1 MVEGGSAV
9 EGLIGRLR
17 ASRGG
22 GRDDTPVTT
31 GAAVD
36 RVRHR
41 LDRHGQQLVQR
52 ASSDPAARLGLETY
66 VRGVLLRDGL
76 GGEDT
81 GRQAAAVVAELAGL
95 GPLEALAR
103 DPEVTEILVNG
114 PFQVYVE
121 RRGRLEPVDAAFD
134 DAEHL
139 LATIQ
144 RLIAPTGRRLD
155 AARPFVDARLADG
168 SRLHA
173 VIPPIAPHG
182 PLLTIRR
189 FPQRRLSVRDLLA
202 AGLCP
207 PRVLAWLVQAVRRR
221 RNLLISGA
229 TSSGKTTLLG
239 ALASLVPRRE
249 RIVTLEEA
257 LELQIRHPHVVSL
270 ETRLPN
276 HEGRGEVTLR
286 DLVRNA
292 LRMRPDRIIIGEV
305 RGAEAFDLV
314 QALNT
319 GHAGSLSTI
328 HANSARDALTRFA
341 AMILMAPDRVPY
353 DLAHRLVAATIDG
366 VVHLERDV
374 TGRRVAEVLA
384 RDASG
389 EGYTTVYRREGGA
402 AAGA

>member
-1 MVEGGSAV
+1 PPRRSSDLE
-9 EGLIGRLR
+9 
-17 ASRGG
+17 
-22 GRDDTPVTT
+22 
-31 GAAVD
+31 
-36 RVRHR
+36 
-41 LDRHGQQLVQR
+41 LVQR
-52 ASSDPAARLGLETY
+52 ASSDPAARARLETY

-76 GGEDT
+76 GGEDS
-81 GRQAAAVVAELAGL
+81 GRRAAAVVAELTGL

-114 PFQVYVE
+114 PAQVYAE
-121 RRGRLEPVDAAFD
+121 RGGRLEPIATAFD
-134 DAEHL
+134 DVDHL
-139 LATIQ
+139 LTTIQ

-173 VIPPIAPHG
+173 VIPPIAPQG

-189 FPQRRLSVRDLLA
+189 FPERRLSVRDLLA

-207 PRVLAWLVQAVRRR
+207 PRILSWLIRAVRAR

-229 TSSGKTTLLG
+229 TSTGKTTLLG
-239 ALASLVPRRE
+239 ALASLVPPEE

-257 LELQIRHPHVVSL
+257 VELQIRHPHVVSL
-270 ETRLPN
+270 ETRLAN

-292 LRMRPDRIIIGEV
+292 LRMRPDRVIIGEV

-314 QALNT
+314 LALNT
-319 GHAGSLSTI
+319 GHAGSLSTV

-341 AMILMAPDRVPY
+341 
-353 DLAHRLVAATIDG
+353 
-366 VVHLERDV
+366 
-374 TGRRVAEVLA
+374 
-384 RDASG
+384 
-389 EGYTTVYRREGGA
+389 
-402 AAGA
+402 

>member
-1 MVEGGSAV
+1 MATGMV
-9 EGLIGRLR
+9 L
-17 ASRGG
+17 
-22 GRDDTPVTT
+22 
-31 GAAVD
+31 D
-36 RVRHR
+36 RVRRR
-41 LDRHGQQLVQR
+41 LDRDGQELVQR
-52 ASSDPAARLGLETY
+52 ASSDPEARARLEAY
-66 VRGVLLRDGL
+66 VRGVLLRDGFS
-76 GGEDT
+76 GEDT
-81 GRQAAAVVAELAGL
+81 GRQAARVVAELTGL

-114 PFQVYVE
+114 PWHVYAE
-121 RRGRLEPVDAAFD
+121 RGGRLEPVDAAFD
-134 DAEHL
+134 DADHL
-139 LATIQ
+139 LTTIQ

-155 AARPFVDARLADG
+155 AARPFVDARLGDG

-173 VIPPIAPHG
+173 VIPPIAPQG

-189 FPQRRLSVRDLLA
+189 FPERRLSTRDLLA

-207 PRVLAWLVQAVRRR
+207 PRVMAWLIRAVRAR

-229 TSSGKTTLLG
+229 TSTGKTTLLG
-239 ALASLVPRRE
+239 ALASLVPHHE

-270 ETRLPN
+270 ETRLAN

-292 LRMRPDRIIIGEV
+292 LRMRPDRVIIGEV

-319 GHAGSLSTI
+319 GHAGSLSTV

-341 AMILMAPDRVPY
+341 TMILMAPDRVPY
-353 DLAHRLVAATIDG
+353 DLADRLVAATIHG
-366 VVHLERDV
+366 VVHLERDGS
-374 TGRRVAEVLA
+374 GRRVVEILA
-384 RDASG
+384 RDPAG
-389 EGYTTVYRREGGA
+389 DPAQGFAVVYRRDQGMMPGA
-402 AAGA
+402 